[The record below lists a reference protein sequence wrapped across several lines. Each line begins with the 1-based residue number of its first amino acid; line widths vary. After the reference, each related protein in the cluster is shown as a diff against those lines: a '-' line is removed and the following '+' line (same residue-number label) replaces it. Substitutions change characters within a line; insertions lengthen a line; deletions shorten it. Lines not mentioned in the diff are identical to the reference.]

1 MERALL
7 AAGIVERDETN
18 DVLGVW
24 SYPGVDATTEQV
36 PISLRVSLCAASLS
50 LSDSI
55 YLSMCACARTCLSL
69 SLVEGGD
76 LALVPD

>member
-36 PISLRVSLCAASLS
+36 AISLCVSLCAASLT
-50 LSDSI
+50 LSDSVC
-55 YLSMCACARTCLSL
+55 LSVCARAYVSVSL
-69 SLVEGGD
+69 SGRRWRSR
-76 LALVPD
+76 ARA

>member
-24 SYPGVDATTEQV
+24 SYPGVDAITEQV
-36 PISLRVSLCAASLS
+36 TISLPASLWFVSLPLS
-50 LSDSI
+50 L
-55 YLSMCACARTCLSL
+55 
-69 SLVEGGD
+69 
-76 LALVPD
+76 